1 MIISSCPKETCQ
13 GFQVT
18 LDSLTVPRLLQIG
31 EVGSQP
37 CPDAPQMPSK
47 PALPQH
53 NSCSTHIIQG
63 SQIVTLSKNQKLV
76 TCV

>member
-1 MIISSCPKETCQ
+1 MIISSCPKETCH

-37 CPDAPQMPSK
+37 CPDAPQIPSK

-53 NSCSTHIIQG
+53 NSCSTHIIQE
-63 SQIVTLSKNQKLV
+63 SQKWLH
-76 TCV
+76 